1 MAINHSI
8 YVYDPMDEPL
18 DWLTE
23 RGVRVTQGA
32 PVYSTGY
39 MRPKMTEDA
48 MIEAAAGHAGL
59 LGASGARITRRV
71 LDGLP
76 DLRFISKLG
85 IGTEIVDLAAATERG
100 VMVTNTPVHSEVA
113 LVAEHAI
120 ALMLGLT
127 KKLNVYAGDW
137 VRGGRWKDPGTMSGT
152 LRGATVGIVGF
163 GNIGQAVA
171 ARLQGWGASILAAD
185 PRPLT
190 PPGHVRMVDVE
201 TLLRTCDYVT
211 LHAPGGPAGSPPLLG
226 AEQLDMLKPGAI
238 VINTARGTLI
248 DTAALT
254 ERLRD
259 GRLGGAGVDVYHPEP
274 PDTKNPLLSL
284 DNVLCTPHAAAWH
297 PPLRK
302 EMAQMAFENAWTIL
316 EGKIPDHLVNPEV
329 LDVLGVAR

>member
-190 PPGHVRMVDVE
+190 PPGHVRKFI
-201 TLLRTCDYVT
+201 
-211 LHAPGGPAGSPPLLG
+211 APP
-226 AEQLDMLKPGAI
+226 
-238 VINTARGTLI
+238 
-248 DTAALT
+248 
-254 ERLRD
+254 
-259 GRLGGAGVDVYHPEP
+259 
-274 PDTKNPLLSL
+274 
-284 DNVLCTPHAAAWH
+284 
-297 PPLRK
+297 
-302 EMAQMAFENAWTIL
+302 
-316 EGKIPDHLVNPEV
+316 
-329 LDVLGVAR
+329 VA